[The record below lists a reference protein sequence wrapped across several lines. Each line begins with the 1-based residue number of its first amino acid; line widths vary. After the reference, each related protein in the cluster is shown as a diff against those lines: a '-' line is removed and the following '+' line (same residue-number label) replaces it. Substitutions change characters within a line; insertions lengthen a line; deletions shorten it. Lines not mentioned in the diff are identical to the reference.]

1 MQIGPGGCP
10 GGVRIFEPVES
21 DDPVGIQ
28 ENSPAGNTGE
38 FEGEAVRETEFDGV
52 IVGEGQFV
60 DAEYE
65 SGHDFSG
72 GHIGGH
78 AGRNLAEA
86 VDGACADAVV
96 LDSCCGDV
104 VPAVDPLDH
113 QPVVAGRQ
121 AGDAKLA
128 AAVAGIPGQPGDL
141 NVRIRVHDGAHMGGG
156 HRDHVPIVHM
166 ALDRARLQHEGQVIG
181 RCIGR
186 LGIESGDPGRV
197 VEFQGAA
204 KPVVLGI

>member
-28 ENSPAGNTGE
+28 EDSPAGNTGKVK
-38 FEGEAVRETEFDGV
+38 GEAVGESEFDGI
-52 IVGEGQFV
+52 IVGERQLV
-60 DAEYE
+60 DAEHE
-65 SGHDFSG
+65 SGHDLSS

-78 AGRNLAEA
+78 AGGNLAEA
-86 VDGACADAVV
+86 VDGASADAVV
-96 LDSCCGDV
+96 LDGGRGDV
-104 VPAVDPLDH
+104 VPAVNPLNH
-113 QPVVAGRQ
+113 QPVVAGWQ
-121 AGDAKLA
+121 AGDAELA

-166 ALDRARLQHEGQVIG
+166 ALDRARLQNEGQVIG